1 MTPAW
6 QLLPPALAMTLL
18 PFAAVL
24 AFAWPVRRRS
34 HYALRVGLCL
44 AVTVVLGVAG
54 WVGGALL
61 LPFSPLHLALHA
73 VLAALQA
80 CFLCDQPLHA
90 SLYTAVW
97 GLMVQQFCWQLF
109 NALHALPG
117 IAWPW
122 LGVVPFTLLCLMLTY
137 ALVARRLPV
146 GGRYRVGPR
155 QTTSAILLFL
165 LFEFL
170 SAGILRGYDS
180 VLPLPQSALALMCE
194 FYCLTIL
201 YLQNALFK
209 NSAIQKELTALDL
222 LWHQQKEQYD
232 LAKENIALIN
242 RKCHDLKHQVRA
254 LRDMAD
260 NEQRRKYLDEID
272 DSIRIYESIVKTGS
286 EVLDTILTE
295 KSLLCKEKDIQIHC
309 IADGSRMGFLDPVD
323 VYTIFGNAIDNA
335 IEEVQKF
342 ADHEKRQIDVLIHVR
357 QQFLVIS
364 ITNPLTTAPAFQDG
378 LPRTTKGNNGYHG
391 FGLKSVQHT
400 VGKYGGNLTIGTED
414 GCFTLKI
421 LLPLPETT
429 ATPA

>member
-1 MTPAW
+1 MGGAM
-6 QLLPPALAMTLL
+6 LLRCLTLTLL

-44 AVTVVLGVAG
+44 GVAVVLAVAA
-54 WVGGALL
+54 WAGGALL
-61 LPFSPLHLALHA
+61 LPFSPLQLT
-73 VLAALQA
+73 LAAALAVLQA
-80 CFLCDQPLHA
+80 CVLCDQPLHA
-90 SLYTAVW
+90 SLYTAIW
-97 GLMVQQFCWQLF
+97 GLMTQQFCWQLF
-109 NALHALPG
+109 NALYALP
-117 IAWPW
+117 AVALPW
-122 LGVVPFTLLCLMLTY
+122 LALAPFTLLCGVPVY

-155 QTTSAILLFL
+155 QTTSAVLIFL
-165 LFEFL
+165 LFSFV
-170 SAGILRGYDS
+170 AVGILRGYDS

-209 NSAIQKELTALDL
+209 NSAIQKELTTLDL

-260 NEQRRKYLDEID
+260 NDQRRKYLDEID

-309 IADGSRMGFLDPVD
+309 VADGSRMGFLDPVD
-323 VYTIFGNAIDNA
+323 AYTIFGNAIDNA

-342 ADHEKRQIDVLIHVR
+342 ADHDKRQIDVLIHVR

-364 ITNPLTTAPAFQDG
+364 ITNPLTAAPSFRDG
-378 LPRTTKGNNGYHG
+378 LPQTTKGNNGYHG

-421 LLPLPETT
+421 LFPLPQT
-429 ATPA
+429 AAAPA

>member
-1 MTPAW
+1 MDAA
-6 QLLPPALAMTLL
+6 LLLRCLALTLL
-18 PFAAVL
+18 PAVSVL

-34 HYALRVGLCL
+34 HFMVRAALCL
-44 AVTVVLGVAG
+44 AVAVALGAGYWAAGLMAGAVTPWQLAVL
-54 WVGGALL
+54 
-61 LPFSPLHLALHA
+61 A

-90 SLYTAVW
+90 SLYTAIW
-97 GLMVQQFCWQLF
+97 GLMAQQFCWQLF
-109 NALHALPG
+109 SALYALPG
-117 IAWPW
+117 AALPW
-122 LGVVPFTLLCLMLTY
+122 LTVVPFTLLCGVPIYT
-137 ALVARRLPV
+137 LVARRLPV
-146 GGRYRVGPR
+146 DGRYRVGPR
-155 QTTSAILLFL
+155 QTTSAVLLFV

-170 SAGILRGYDS
+170 TAGILRAYNSILPPPQG
-180 VLPLPQSALALMCE
+180 VLMLMCE

-260 NEQRRKYLDEID
+260 NDQRRKYLDEID

-295 KSLLCKEKDIQIHC
+295 KSLRCKEKDIQIHC

-335 IEEVQKF
+335 MEEVQKF
-342 ADHEKRQIDVLIHVR
+342 ADHDKRQIDVLIHVR

-364 ITNPLTTAPAFQDG
+364 ITNPLTAAPSFQDG
-378 LPRTTKGNNGYHG
+378 LPKTTKGNNGYHG

-421 LLPLPETT
+421 LFPLPQT
-429 ATPA
+429 AAAPA